1 MPINIP
7 ADKCKLLG
15 GSRVSATVCLKDAN
29 GKIGL
34 VNAIIDTGCPKSF
47 LFEPAL
53 KRFPRR
59 LKPTKRS
66 PTTYVQVGPFIFEDM
81 DLGELTLIF
90 RDEKQEIVELKHPV
104 SAAVRIGKGEL
115 IVEFFDMILGLD
127 FIEKHKV
134 LLDVSKP
141 MLILQTD

>member
-1 MPINIP
+1 
-7 ADKCKLLG
+7 
-15 GSRVSATVCLKDAN
+15 
-29 GKIGL
+29 
-34 VNAIIDTGCPKSF
+34 
-47 LFEPAL
+47 
-53 KRFPRR
+53 
-59 LKPTKRS
+59 
-66 PTTYVQVGPFIFEDM
+66 M